1 MATAAENIVF
11 FDHEAANAANE
22 APTRPPSGAR
32 SALVVPF
39 PEAPF
44 REVPTGSVDPGVLG
58 FPASLLGHLPVP
70 VALEVSLLGG
80 LRFAV
85 VLDDEQAER
94 RRSMG
99 ERVLD
104 ATDWEV
110 VVAATESDRLR
121 GIDVPELLAARRE
134 GPLRLDSILGGA
146 RPDPAQ
152 GWSVARVLSRL
163 ELVIH
168 AAGIPS
174 SRVPEELAA

>member
-11 FDHEAANAANE
+11 FDHDAANE
-22 APTRPPSGAR
+22 APTIPPGGAR
-32 SALVVPF
+32 SGLVVAF
-39 PEAPF
+39 PDRPS
-44 REVPTGSVDPGVLG
+44 SVDPGVLG
-58 FPASLLGHLPVP
+58 FPAGLLAHLPVP
-70 VALEVSLLGG
+70 VALEVSLLSG

-104 ATDWEV
+104 AADWEV
-110 VVAATESDRLR
+110 VVTATESDRLR
-121 GIDVPELLAARRE
+121 GIDLPELMAARRE
-134 GPLRLDSILGGA
+134 GPLRLDSVLGGA
-146 RPDPAQ
+146 RPEPAQ

-174 SRVPEELAA
+174 RFPLELAA